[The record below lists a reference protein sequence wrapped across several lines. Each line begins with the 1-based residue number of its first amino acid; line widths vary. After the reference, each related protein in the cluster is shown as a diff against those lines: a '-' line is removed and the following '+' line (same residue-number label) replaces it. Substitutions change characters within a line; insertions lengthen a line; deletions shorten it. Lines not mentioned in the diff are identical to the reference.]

1 MKHFLLTFYTIT
13 LFSFA
18 TTAQITVTNSGFP
31 EVGDTLITAVDNLPS
46 GIEITE
52 GGGDQTWDFSG
63 LQAPFS
69 RRVIYGEAMD
79 GSAGPSFPNATLVA
93 NIVEGAEGYF
103 EITGSTVELIGLFGA
118 DPLDLGLEIL
128 TRFDPSVTER
138 RAPMN
143 FFDVNQTEAA
153 LLLPFSTDDLPGG
166 ILDQLPITPDSLR
179 IRIVTERLDVV
190 DAWGTITI
198 PDGTYD
204 VLREK
209 RTEVRETRLD
219 AKLGFLDWQDIT
231 DLAIASLPDEGAEF
245 LGEDTTITHNYFAD
259 GVKEAIAVVTL
270 NDEET
275 TALSIE
281 FKSDDITTSVQNANA
296 LQPGVYA
303 FPNPA
308 TVNVRF
314 EFSNLEPGNYDL
326 KLFNIVGAEVWSDRL
341 YINGSRAIKIDISR
355 LKKGT
360 YLYNLINDSGKT
372 LTTRRLIVLRP

>member
-1 MKHFLLTFYTIT
+1 MKHFLLAFHTII

-18 TTAQITVTNSGFP
+18 ITAQITVTNTGFP
-31 EVGDTLITAVDNLPS
+31 EAGDTLITAVDNLPS
-46 GIEITE
+46 GIQITA
-52 GGGDQTWDFSG
+52 GGGDQTWDFSS

-79 GSAGPSFPNATLVA
+79 GSAGSSFPNATLVA

-143 FFDVNQTEAA
+143 FFDVNQTESA

-179 IRIVTERLDVV
+179 IRIATERLDVV
-190 DAWGTITI
+190 DAWGNLTI

-209 RTEVRETRLD
+209 RTEIRETRLD

-259 GVKEAIAVVTL
+259 GIKEAIAVVTL
-270 NDEET
+270 NNEET
-275 TALSIE
+275 TALSVE

-360 YLYNLINDSGKT
+360 YLYNLINDNGKT